1 LHVHA
6 LSSASDPEP
15 EHLLISLPPSPPP
28 PQVVHQLKGERS
40 YHIFYQLVRGAN
52 QEERKRYCLPTSP
65 SYFNYLKQ
73 SGCMEIEG
81 VDDASDLRAVQSA
94 LCDVGVDPL
103 EQQQIFSLLS
113 GGWRAVG
120 TGAAAGGM
128 CTAAEAKAKAADRAA
143 QPW

>member
-1 LHVHA
+1 M
-6 LSSASDPEP
+6 
-15 EHLLISLPPSPPP
+15 PPP
-28 PQVVHQLKGERS
+28 LPLAPPKVVHQLKGERS

-113 GGWRAVG
+113 GGCRGLLDRELLQDISREIPTVQLPEQIMSSSSN
-120 TGAAAGGM
+120 GAAAAVPGP
-128 CTAAEAKAKAADRAA
+128 ADG
-143 QPW
+143 